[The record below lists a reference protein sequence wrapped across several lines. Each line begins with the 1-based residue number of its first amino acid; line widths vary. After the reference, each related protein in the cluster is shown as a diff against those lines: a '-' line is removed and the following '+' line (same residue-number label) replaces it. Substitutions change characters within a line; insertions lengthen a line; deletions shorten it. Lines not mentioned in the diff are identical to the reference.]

1 MDILSLLVQ
10 RALEEGLLQPLSA
23 RQLHHRISIYT
34 DDAVI
39 FLRPDLGDINLV
51 LDLLRLFGTASG
63 LKTNVQKSSVVPI
76 RCDDQI
82 LNAVKELL
90 PCDFVGFPCK
100 YLGLPLSLTRL
111 IKSQI
116 QNIIDRMS
124 SLLPGW
130 KSELMNRAGHAV
142 HIQFVMTARIIYT
155 AMVLEFPSWAYKAM
169 AKLQRSF
176 LWRGSKEAKG
186 GHCLLAWPK
195 ITRPK
200 ELGGLGIHDTQILGW
215 ALRARW
221 PWLQRTEPGKPW
233 A

>member
-1 MDILSLLVQ
+1 
-10 RALEEGLLQPLSA
+10 LSA
-23 RQLHHRISIYT
+23 RQLHHQILIYA

-82 LNAVKELL
+82 LNVVKELL

-111 IKSQI
+111 TKGQM

-124 SLLPGW
+124 SLLLGW
-130 KSELMNRAGHAV
+130 KSELMNRAGRAV
-142 HIQFVMTARIIYT
+142 HIQFVMATRITYM

-169 AKLQRSF
+169 AKLQRGF
-176 LWRGSKEAKG
+176 LWRGSKETKG
-186 GHCLLAWPK
+186 RHYLLAWPK
-195 ITRPK
+195 VTRPK
-200 ELGGLGIHDTQILGW
+200 ELRGLGIHDM
-215 ALRARW
+215 
-221 PWLQRTEPGKPW
+221 
-233 A
+233 